1 MGEPDFLRHIVSRV
15 LTPVSLDTK
24 KLDEAQKLL
33 AKAESKYGFSS
44 YGGDPEKLAN
54 YLLSPDFINLVLII
68 GVDLS
73 KKLLYMIRDSY
84 SSPKIKEAVQKI
96 LEELDGYSTGEET
109 NQVMTYK

>member
-1 MGEPDFLRHIVSRV
+1 MGEPDFLRHIVSKV
-15 LTPVSLDTK
+15 LTPVSLDMK

-54 YLLSPDFINLVLII
+54 YILSPDFINLVLII

-73 KKLLYMIRDSY
+73 KKLLYLTRDNY
-84 SSPKIKEAVQKI
+84 SSSKIKEAVQKM
-96 LEELDGYSTGEET
+96 LEELDGYSGEET
-109 NQVMTYK
+109 NQVMMYK

>member
-1 MGEPDFLRHIVSRV
+1 VSKV
-15 LTPVSLDTK
+15 LTPVSLDMK

-54 YLLSPDFINLVLII
+54 YILSPDFINLVLII

-73 KKLLYMIRDSY
+73 KKLLYLTRDNY
-84 SSPKIKEAVQKI
+84 SSPKIKEAVQKM
-96 LEELDGYSTGEET
+96 LEELDGYSGEET
-109 NQVMTYK
+109 NQVMMYK

>member
-1 MGEPDFLRHIVSRV
+1 LGEPDFLRHIVSKV
-15 LTPVSLDTK
+15 LTPVSLDMK

-54 YLLSPDFINLVLII
+54 YILSPDFINLVLII

-73 KKLLYMIRDSY
+73 KKLLYLTRDNY
-84 SSPKIKEAVQKI
+84 SSPKIKEAVQKM
-96 LEELDGYSTGEET
+96 LEELDGYSGEET
-109 NQVMTYK
+109 NQVMMYK

>member
-1 MGEPDFLRHIVSRV
+1 VSKV
-15 LTPVSLDTK
+15 LTPVSLDMK

-54 YLLSPDFINLVLII
+54 YILSPDFINLVLII

-73 KKLLYMIRDSY
+73 KKLLYLTRDNY
-84 SSPKIKEAVQKI
+84 SSSKIKEAVQKM
-96 LEELDGYSTGEET
+96 LEELDGYSGEET
-109 NQVMTYK
+109 NQVMMYK

>member
-1 MGEPDFLRHIVSRV
+1 MGEPDFLRHIVSKV
-15 LTPVSLDTK
+15 LTPVSLDMK

-54 YLLSPDFINLVLII
+54 YILSPDFINLVLVI

-73 KKLLYMIRDSY
+73 KKLLYLTRDNY
-84 SSPKIKEAVQKI
+84 SSPKIKEAVQKM
-96 LEELDGYSTGEET
+96 LEELDGYSGEET
-109 NQVMTYK
+109 NQVMMYK

>member
-1 MGEPDFLRHIVSRV
+1 MGEPDFLRHIVSKV
-15 LTPVSLDTK
+15 LTPVSLDMK

-54 YLLSPDFINLVLII
+54 YILSPDFINLVLII

-73 KKLLYMIRDSY
+73 KKLLYLTRDNY
-84 SSPKIKEAVQKI
+84 SSPKIKEAVQKM
-96 LEELDGYSTGEET
+96 LEELDGYSGEET
-109 NQVMTYK
+109 NQVMMYK

>member
-1 MGEPDFLRHIVSRV
+1 M
-15 LTPVSLDTK
+15 K

-54 YLLSPDFINLVLII
+54 YILSPDFINLVLII

-73 KKLLYMIRDSY
+73 KKLLYLTRDNY
-84 SSPKIKEAVQKI
+84 SSPKIKEAVQKM
-96 LEELDGYSTGEET
+96 LEELDGYSGEET
-109 NQVMTYK
+109 NQVMMYK

>member
-1 MGEPDFLRHIVSRV
+1 MGEPDFLRHIVSKV
-15 LTPVSLDTK
+15 LTPVSLDLK

-73 KKLLYMIRDSY
+73 KKLLYLTRDSY
-84 SSPKIKEAVQKI
+84 SSPKIKEAVQKM
-96 LEELDGYSTGEET
+96 LDELDGYSGEET
-109 NQVMTYK
+109 NQVMMYK

>member
-1 MGEPDFLRHIVSRV
+1 M
-15 LTPVSLDTK
+15 K

-73 KKLLYMIRDSY
+73 KKLLYLTRDNY
-84 SSPKIKEAVQKI
+84 SSPKIKEAVQKM
-96 LEELDGYSTGEET
+96 LEELDGYSGEET
-109 NQVMTYK
+109 NQVMMYK

>member
-1 MGEPDFLRHIVSRV
+1 MGEPDFLRHIVSKV
-15 LTPVSLDTK
+15 LTPVSLDMK

-54 YLLSPDFINLVLII
+54 YILSPDFINLVLII

-73 KKLLYMIRDSY
+73 KKLLYLTRDNY
-84 SSPKIKEAVQKI
+84 SSPKIKEAVQKM
-96 LEELDGYSTGEET
+96 LEELDGYSGEEK
-109 NQVMTYK
+109 NQVMMYK